1 MGKSGTG
8 ETARVDQL
16 KSHHQMPAL
25 LDSKQAARLLN
36 VSERTVTRLCIRG
49 KIRAR
54 RVGRL
59 WRINRDAL
67 LSSVG
72 LTDEA

>member
-1 MGKSGTG
+1 MSKSSAG

-16 KSHHQMPAL
+16 KSQMQMPAL
-25 LDSKQAARLLN
+25 LDSRQAARLLN
-36 VSERTVTRLCIRG
+36 VSERTVTRLCSRG

-67 LSSVG
+67 LSAVG
-72 LTDEA
+72 LSDEA

>member
-1 MGKSGTG
+1 MSKSSAG

-16 KSHHQMPAL
+16 KSHHRIPAL
-25 LDSKQAARLLN
+25 LDTRQAASLLN
-36 VSERTVTRLCIRG
+36 VSERTVTRLCSRG

-67 LSSVG
+67 LSAVG

>member
-1 MGKSGTG
+1 MGKSSAG
-8 ETARVDQL
+8 EATRVDNL
-16 KSHHQMPAL
+16 KPLHQMPAL

-36 VSERTVTRLCIRG
+36 VSERTVTRLCNRG

-67 LSSVG
+67 LEDTG
-72 LTDEA
+72 LID

>member
-1 MGKSGTG
+1 MSKSSAG

-16 KSHHQMPAL
+16 KSQMQMPAL
-25 LDSKQAARLLN
+25 LDSRQAARVLN
-36 VSERTVTRLCIRG
+36 VSERTVTRLCNRG

-67 LSSVG
+67 LEDTG
-72 LTDEA
+72 LINHN

>member
-1 MGKSGTG
+1 MGKSSAGGTV
-8 ETARVDQL
+8 RVDYFN
-16 KSHHQMPAL
+16 SHQMPAL
-25 LDSKQAARLLN
+25 LDSKQAAQLLN
-36 VSERTVTRLCIRG
+36 VSERTVTRLCNRG

-67 LSSVG
+67 FEYAG
-72 LTDEA
+72 LDD